1 MTSGNGLDEPEPC
14 GTWTTHSR
22 SPWAVWITS
31 RECCGGRTSET
42 SPIDL
47 SQREVQTNNKAIDPN
62 IIIFD
67 FLTLGPTR
75 MLARVSPLTQ
85 LNDKSPLED
94 MYTLLLRQ
102 VAFVSWKM
110 RPFRVLST
118 PQRYI
123 QSLPYK
129 IERHLLIMPI
139 QVSCQSCQKSF
150 RVKDDYSGKKIR
162 CPSCKGIVDVPFLV
176 AEMESIDVEQASVAT
191 RQIR

>member
-1 MTSGNGLDEPEPC
+1 MMTSGNGLDEPEPC

-67 FLTLGPTR
+67 FFTLGPKR

-85 LNDKSPLED
+85 LNYKSPLED
-94 MYTLLLRQ
+94 MYTLLLSSEKVSGTVSVRWLLARSAPRAQSRFQ
-102 VAFVSWKM
+102 VHHSSGRFN
-110 RPFRVLST
+110 P
-118 PQRYI
+118 
-123 QSLPYK
+123 
-129 IERHLLIMPI
+129 
-139 QVSCQSCQKSF
+139 SF
-150 RVKDDYSGKKIR
+150 RS
-162 CPSCKGIVDVPFLV
+162 
-176 AEMESIDVEQASVAT
+176 
-191 RQIR
+191 